1 MYGNFAMKD
10 KITSWQF
17 GLTPTMQRTWEMT
30 KICPKSWFLILKHTT
45 FEQKEAEGL
54 NGTEVNP
61 HFQHNFEISIN
72 EHIAK
77 NVQPCRSCHNTLQRS
92 LTNPHP
98 STWKWTP
105 LLMKKE
111 TWVKKKKYS
120 VEQGDKSTRKKAQR
134 VGTEVLRYNPQNK
147 SYFTVAPWIY
157 TQLKCIQVFCIL
169 Q

>member
-1 MYGNFAMKD
+1 
-10 KITSWQF
+10 
-17 GLTPTMQRTWEMT
+17 MT

-45 FEQKEAEGL
+45 FEEKEAEGL
-54 NGTEVNP
+54 KGTELNP

-77 NVQPCRSCHNTLQRS
+77 TVQPCRSCHNTLQRS

-98 STWKWTP
+98 STWKWTS

-111 TWVKKKKYS
+111 TLVKKKKYS
-120 VEQGDKSTRKKAQR
+120 VEQGDKSARKKKKVQR

-147 SYFTVAPWIY
+147 IVICAVLPWIHTLFTY
-157 TQLKCIQVFCIL
+157 CYFNF
-169 Q
+169 